1 MAIVLAIPDLHCSF
15 QHPRAFEFLEKVYY
29 EWKCDTAACLGDE
42 IDAASFGKYPKDPDG
57 YSPGMELALAIDE
70 LKKLYRIFPKMKVCT
85 SNHTARPLKRAF
97 EAGLPR
103 ALLKNYGEFL
113 KAPSGWEW
121 KDRWY
126 IDNVLYHHGEG
137 FSGQGAHIQ
146 QARMY
151 RQSVVHGHLHSFGG
165 VTYLQGPN
173 DRIFGLNAG
182 CLIDVSQYPF
192 HYAKNLAN
200 RPTLGCGV
208 IIDGQEAHFVP
219 MPEKMQ
225 KIK

>member
-1 MAIVLAIPDLHCSF
+1 MLAIPDLHCSF
-15 QHPRAFEFLEKVYY
+15 QHPRAFEFIEQIYFK
-29 EWKCDTAACLGDE
+29 WKCTEAVLLGDE

-57 YSPGMELALAIDE
+57 YSPGMELAIAIDE

-103 ALLKNYGEFL
+103 ALIRKYGEFL
-113 KAPSGWEW
+113 QAPDGWIW
-121 KDRWY
+121 KDFWEIEGVRY
-126 IDNVLYHHGEG
+126 QHGEG
-137 FSGQGAHIQ
+137 FTGQSAHIQ
-146 QARMY
+146 MARLH

-182 CLIDVSQYPF
+182 CLIDETQYPF
-192 HYAKNLAN
+192 QYAKNLAN
-200 RPTLGCGV
+200 RPTLGVGIV
-208 IIDGQEAHFVP
+208 LDGQEAHFVP
-219 MPEKMQ
+219 MPEKMRRT
-225 KIK
+225 K